1 MGDLDHATRDIYKY
15 FVNGPFGC
23 RKAMQLALGGFDHR
37 QQKLKSGAQGG
48 GHAPDIFHFFFFFS
62 NFKNSRKASQ
72 WHYLYLEFMN

>member
-15 FVNGPFGC
+15 FVNDPFGC
-23 RKAMQLALGGFDHR
+23 RKTMHLALGGFDHR

-48 GHAPDIFHFFFFFS
+48 GHAPDIFHFFFFS

>member
-37 QQKLKSGAQGG
+37 QQKLKSGAHGG
-48 GHAPDIFHFFFFFS
+48 GHAPDIFHFFFFFLIS
-62 NFKNSRKASQ
+62 KTAVRHLNGTICV
-72 WHYLYLEFMN
+72 